1 MTDPSAR
8 RRLCF
13 DGNMDGFGGVY
24 NAAGP
29 SKQAVDLHKCRNKP
43 AIFPGRQSPG
53 FASGDGGAYLGVAKR
68 LVWDL
73 MSAVE
78 RLEDRRD
85 ETPPR
90 PDLAASETSSVEAA
104 SSIEAAL
111 TPSAAKSSARLRPL
125 LALAPYVARYRGRA
139 CLALIS
145 LTIAAIT
152 TLLVPVAARR
162 MIDFGFTPE
171 GIARINSYFSVMIA
185 VVAVLAGASASR
197 YYLVMTIGERIV
209 ADLRRD
215 VFAHLISLSPA
226 FFDSARSGELISR
239 LTADTTQIKSAVGAS
254 VSIALRNFLLFVGAT
269 AMMVITSPRLSGFVL
284 LAIPV
289 IVLPLV
295 AFGRW
300 VRRLSRN
307 AQDTLA
313 DATSYAS
320 ELIGAIRTVQAYTG
334 ERLANARFGGDV
346 EQAYEAARSSTSARS
361 ALTAIIIFIVFTSVV
376 LILWIGSHDV
386 LTGSIS
392 PGRLGQFV
400 LYAAFA
406 AAALGQLSEVWGE
419 VSAASGASE
428 RLFEILRVTS
438 QITAPAAPRAMPV
451 PARGDVSFEG
461 VSFAYPMRP
470 DALAVDGVSLS
481 VRAGEKVAIVGPSG
495 AGKSTLFHLLLRFYD
510 PASGTISFDG
520 VPIRTADP
528 HEVRA
533 RIALVPQ
540 ESVAFAATAREN
552 IRFGRPEATD
562 AEVERAAELAHATEF
577 ISRLPG
583 GFETQLGERGVT
595 LSGGQRQR
603 IAIARAILRD
613 APLLLLDEATSS
625 LDAESETLVQTAL
638 EELMRHRTTLVIAHR
653 LATVLSCDRIMVLD
667 QGRIVEQGTHASLVA
682 AGGLYARL
690 ARLQFEGV

>member
-1 MTDPSAR
+1 
-8 RRLCF
+8 
-13 DGNMDGFGGVY
+13 
-24 NAAGP
+24 
-29 SKQAVDLHKCRNKP
+29 
-43 AIFPGRQSPG
+43 
-53 FASGDGGAYLGVAKR
+53 
-68 LVWDL
+68 

-78 RLEDRRD
+78 RLD
-85 ETPPR
+85 EAQGEVPP
-90 PDLAASETSSVEAA
+90 PHDLIGDAVA
-104 SSIEAAL
+104 IEAEL
-111 TPSAAKSSARLRPL
+111 TQPPGKGTSRLRPL
-125 LALAPYVARYRGRA
+125 LALAPYVGRYRGRA
-139 CLALIS
+139 VLALVS
-145 LTIAAIT
+145 LTVAAIT
-152 TLLVPVAARR
+152 TLLVPVAVRR
-162 MIDFGFTPE
+162 IIDFGFSPE
-171 GIARINSYFSVMIA
+171 GIAMINSYFSVMIA
-185 VVAVLAGASASR
+185 VVAVLAVASASR
-197 YYLVMTIGERIV
+197 FYLVMTIGERIV

-254 VSIALRNFLLFVGAT
+254 VSIALRNFLLFIGAT
-269 AMMVITSPRLSGFVL
+269 AMMVVTSPRLSGFVL
-284 LAIPV
+284 LAIPLMV
-289 IVLPLV
+289 IPLV

-313 DATSYAS
+313 EATSYAA
-320 ELIGAIRTVQAYTG
+320 ELLGAIRTVQAYTS
-334 ERLANARFGGDV
+334 EQLANARFGGEV
-346 EQAYEAARSSTSARS
+346 EQAYEAARTSTRARGV
-361 ALTAIIIFIVFTSVV
+361 LTAIIIFIVFTSVV
-376 LILWIGSHDV
+376 LILWVGSHDV
-386 LTGSIS
+386 VTGTIS
-392 PGRLGQFV
+392 AGRLGQFV

-406 AAALGQLSEVWGE
+406 AAGLGQLSEVWGE

-428 RLFEILRVTS
+428 RLFEILRVKS
-438 QITAPAAPRAMPV
+438 QVTAPVSPRALPV
-451 PARGDVSFEG
+451 PARGDVGFEN
-461 VSFAYPMRP
+461 VSFAYPGRP
-470 DALAVDGVSLS
+470 DALAIDGVSLA

-495 AGKSTLFHLLLRFYD
+495 AGKSTLFQLLLRFYD
-510 PASGTISFDG
+510 PTAGSISFYG
-520 VPIRTADP
+520 VPINAADP
-528 HEVRA
+528 RELRA

-540 ESVAFAATAREN
+540 DSVVFAASAREN
-552 IRFGRPEATD
+552 IRFGRPD
-562 AEVERAAELAHATEF
+562 ADDAAVERAADLAHATEF
-577 ISRLPG
+577 IRRLPG

>member
-1 MTDPSAR
+1 
-8 RRLCF
+8 
-13 DGNMDGFGGVY
+13 
-24 NAAGP
+24 
-29 SKQAVDLHKCRNKP
+29 
-43 AIFPGRQSPG
+43 
-53 FASGDGGAYLGVAKR
+53 
-68 LVWDL
+68 

-78 RLEDRRD
+78 RLEDGRD
-85 ETPPR
+85 DTTPR
-90 PDLAASETSSVEAA
+90 VAASEISAVDTALAA
-104 SSIEAAL
+104 ETAVEAAL
-111 TPSAAKSSARLRPL
+111 TPSPAKSSARLRPL

-139 CLALIS
+139 VLALIS
-145 LTIAAIT
+145 LTVAALT

-185 VVAVLAGASASR
+185 VVAILACASASR

-254 VSIALRNFLLFVGAT
+254 VSIALRNLLMFVGAT

-313 DATSYAS
+313 EATAYVS
-320 ELIGAIRTVQAYTG
+320 ELVGAIRTVQAYTA
-334 ERLANARFGGDV
+334 EPMANKRFGGEV
-346 EQAYEAARSSTSARS
+346 EQAYDAARSSTGARS
-361 ALTAIIIFIVFTSVV
+361 VLTAIIIFIVFTSVV
-376 LILWIGSHDV
+376 LILWVGSHDV

-406 AAALGQLSEVWGE
+406 AASLGQLSEVWGE

-428 RLFEILRVTS
+428 RLFEILRVKS
-438 QITAPAAPRAMPV
+438 QITAPASPRAMPV
-451 PARGDVSFEG
+451 PARGDVSFEN

-510 PASGTISFDG
+510 PASGVISFDG
-520 VPIRTADP
+520 VPIKAADP
-528 HEVRA
+528 HDVRS

-562 AEVERAAELAHATEF
+562 AEVERAADLAHASEF
-577 ISRLPG
+577 IRRLPD
-583 GFETQLGERGVT
+583 GFETPLGERGVT

-653 LATVLSCDRIMVLD
+653 LATVLSCDRIMVMD

>member
-1 MTDPSAR
+1 
-8 RRLCF
+8 
-13 DGNMDGFGGVY
+13 
-24 NAAGP
+24 
-29 SKQAVDLHKCRNKP
+29 
-43 AIFPGRQSPG
+43 
-53 FASGDGGAYLGVAKR
+53 
-68 LVWDL
+68 

-85 ETPPR
+85 GTTPQR
-90 PDLAASETSSVEAA
+90 DAAASEISAVDTALEAESV
-104 SSIEAAL
+104 IEAAL
-111 TPSAAKSSARLRPL
+111 TPAPAKSSARLRPL

-139 CLALIS
+139 FLALIS
-145 LTIAAIT
+145 LTVAAIT

-171 GIARINSYFSVMIA
+171 SIAKINSYFSVMIA
-185 VVAVLAGASASR
+185 VVVVLACASASR

-254 VSIALRNFLLFVGAT
+254 VSIALRNFLMFVGAT

-313 DATSYAS
+313 EATAYVS
-320 ELIGAIRTVQAYTG
+320 ELVGAIRTVQAYTG
-334 ERLANARFGGDV
+334 ERMANQRFGGEV
-346 EQAYEAARSSTSARS
+346 EQAYDAARSSTGARS
-361 ALTAIIIFIVFTSVV
+361 VLTAIIIFIVFTSVV

-386 LTGSIS
+386 LTGTIS

-406 AAALGQLSEVWGE
+406 AASLGQLSEVWGE

-428 RLFEILRVTS
+428 RLFEILRVKS
-438 QITAPAAPRAMPV
+438 QITAPASPQAMPV
-451 PARGDVSFEG
+451 PARGDVSFEN

-510 PASGTISFDG
+510 PASGLISFDG
-520 VPIRTADP
+520 VPIKTADP
-528 HEVRA
+528 HDVRS

-562 AEVERAAELAHATEF
+562 AEVEHAADLAHATEF
-577 ISRLPG
+577 IRRLPD
-583 GFETQLGERGVT
+583 GFETPLGERGVT

-653 LATVLSCDRIMVLD
+653 LATVLSCDRIMVMD

>member
-1 MTDPSAR
+1 
-8 RRLCF
+8 
-13 DGNMDGFGGVY
+13 
-24 NAAGP
+24 
-29 SKQAVDLHKCRNKP
+29 
-43 AIFPGRQSPG
+43 
-53 FASGDGGAYLGVAKR
+53 
-68 LVWDL
+68 

-85 ETPPR
+85 EALR
-90 PDLAASETSSVEAA
+90 RDLAAAETSSIE
-104 SSIEAAL
+104 SSIETAL
-111 TPSAAKSSARLRPL
+111 APAKRSARLRPL

-139 CLALIS
+139 ALALVS
-145 LTIAAIT
+145 LTVAAVT
-152 TLLVPVAARR
+152 TLVVPVAVRR

-171 GIARINSYFSVMIA
+171 GIARINSYFTVMIA
-185 VVAVLAGASASR
+185 VVAVLALASASR
-197 YYLVMTIGERIV
+197 FYLVMTIGERIV

-226 FFDSARSGELISR
+226 FFDSSRSGELMSR

-254 VSIALRNFLLFVGAT
+254 VSIALRNIMMFIGAT
-269 AMMVITSPRLSGFVL
+269 AMMVITSPRLSGLVL

-313 DATSYAS
+313 DATAYAS
-320 ELIGAIRTVQAYTG
+320 ELVGAIRTVQAYTG
-334 ERLANARFGGDV
+334 ERLANARFGGEV
-346 EQAYEAARSSTSARS
+346 EQAYEAARNSTRAR
-361 ALTAIIIFIVFTSVV
+361 AVLTAIIIFIVFTSVV
-376 LILWIGSHDV
+376 VILWIGSNDV

-406 AAALGQLSEVWGE
+406 ALALGQLSEVWGE

-428 RLFEILRVTS
+428 RLFEILRVKS
-438 QITAPAAPRAMPV
+438 QVTAPASPRALPQ
-451 PARGDVSFEG
+451 PARGDVSLEN
-461 VSFAYPMRP
+461 VSFAYPTRP

-520 VPIRTADP
+520 VPVRTADP
-528 HEVRA
+528 REVRK

-540 ESVAFAATAREN
+540 ESVVFAATARDN
-552 IRFGRPEATD
+552 IRFGRPEADD
-562 AEVERAAELAHATEF
+562 AEVEHAADLAHASEF
-577 ISRLPG
+577 IRRLPG
-583 GFETQLGERGVT
+583 GFDAQLGERGVT

-625 LDAESETLVQTAL
+625 LDAEIRDAGADCAGGIDAPPHHAGDRASVG
-638 EELMRHRTTLVIAHR
+638 HR
-653 LATVLSCDRIMVLD
+653 LVLRPHH
-667 QGRIVEQGTHASLVA
+667 G
-682 AGGLYARL
+682 AGSGPHRRTGHPRL
-690 ARLQFEGV
+690 AGRRGRALCPAGAAAVRGGVRA